1 MDTARVTSPRTLRL
15 DIESPGDKS
24 IGHRSLILNAAAEGE
39 ATVTRFPRGADTLA
53 TLAIVR
59 ALGVRVTELARSDD
73 GHSSTLRV
81 RSNGVHGL
89 KEPNRVLNAR
99 NSGTTMRL
107 MLGLLAAAPLTA
119 VMVGDGSLRQRP
131 MGRVVE
137 PLRAMGRAD
146 LGPTRWRARPPHRSR
161 YRSDGFH
168 LRNARRQRPT
178 QIRASHRRCI
188 RVRQDHSHRTRP
200 LPRPHGAHDVRHGRE
215 NPQRGRPNRNRT
227 I

>member
-1 MDTARVTSPRTLRL
+1 MDTARVTAPSTLRL

-24 IGHRSLILNAAAEGE
+24 IGHRSLILNAAAKGE

-53 TLAIVR
+53 SLAIIR

-89 KEPNRVLNAR
+89 KEPDRVLNAR

-119 VMVGDGSLRQRP
+119 VMVGDRSLRARP
-131 MGRVVE
+131 MGRVVD
-137 PLRAMGRAD
+137 PLRMMGA
-146 LGPTRWRARPPHRSR
+146 
-161 YRSDGFH
+161 
-168 LRNARRQRPT
+168 
-178 QIRASHRRCI
+178 QIW
-188 RVRQDHSHRTRP
+188 
-200 LPRPHGAHDVRHGRE
+200 GRE
-215 NPQRGRPNRNRT
+215 AMARSPPSPSAAP